1 MKLYILRHGI
11 AEDRAPGMADADRRL
26 TREGAERMR
35 REARAFARIG
45 VDPEAIVTSPLPR
58 ARETAEIVAQGLGLR
73 DALRIDER
81 LASAFGLG
89 ECSELVTAEPS
100 LTRWMLVGHEP
111 TLSLLASRLTG
122 GSLIELKK
130 GGLILVETDRMEPG
144 AGRLKWL
151 LTPATI
157 L

>member
-1 MKLYILRHGI
+1 
-11 AEDRAPGMADADRRL
+11 
-26 TREGAERMR
+26 
-35 REARAFARIG
+35 
-45 VDPEAIVTSPLPR
+45 
-58 ARETAEIVAQGLGLR
+58 
-73 DALRIDER
+73 
-81 LASAFGLG
+81 
-89 ECSELVTAEPS
+89 
-100 LTRWMLVGHEP
+100 MLVGHEP